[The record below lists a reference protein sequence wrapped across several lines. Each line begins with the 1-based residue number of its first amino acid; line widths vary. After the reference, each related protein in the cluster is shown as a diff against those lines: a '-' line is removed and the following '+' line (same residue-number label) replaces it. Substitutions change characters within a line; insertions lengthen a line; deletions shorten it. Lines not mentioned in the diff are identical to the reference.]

1 VDLGL
6 TLLFVVLAAAAIMLQ
21 YTHERRTEVRA
32 TGHLQTMLMLRES
45 VLRSY
50 FESLRS
56 EVALWSSRA
65 AVIDIFDHLNS
76 IASSSGDAALR
87 AVGSMETRE
96 ISSMSQ
102 RRANTSLDQRVR
114 EFAEH
119 HGYYDVFFIGTGG
132 DVLFTM
138 AREADYGTNLLTG
151 PYARTGLGHL
161 FQRLAQ
167 VEGDGIAFEDFSLYP
182 PSNDQPA
189 AFLGARVYANE
200 EWIGIYAIQIPES
213 PINEVM
219 QFSAGMGTSGETYLV
234 AADGLMRSTSRF
246 FDQSTVL
253 RTRVEGPTVDRAL
266 AGSIGLEIVDDYR
279 GVPVYSAYRRFEFEG
294 VHWAVLAEQD
304 VAEIQAPLIQ
314 LRWWLTAGL
323 LLLALMMVL
332 LRFMLTR
339 IVLPSSIAALLG
351 LSFVLDAH
359 D

>member
-1 VDLGL
+1 
-6 TLLFVVLAAAAIMLQ
+6 
-21 YTHERRTEVRA
+21 
-32 TGHLQTMLMLRES
+32 
-45 VLRSY
+45 
-50 FESLRS
+50 
-56 EVALWSSRA
+56 
-65 AVIDIFDHLNS
+65 
-76 IASSSGDAALR
+76 
-87 AVGSMETRE
+87 METRE